1 MTTILLSLFVVA
13 SAGLTQAPSA
23 SAPDEITRV
32 RELYALAAYED
43 ALARLDAA
51 GAGVSPIDAAQYRA
65 LCLLGLTRVVEAE
78 QTMERFVV
86 DYPEYAMTDG
96 EVSPRLVT
104 LFQEARAR
112 VVPATARARYS
123 EAKSAYD
130 RGQYARAARAFRD
143 VILLLGD
150 DEFVGGVEGLRDLKL
165 LTEGFLGLAEGELDK
180 AERAAAAP
188 APATPAPAPA
198 AAPAATTTAA
208 APART
213 AEPPAPTAAAP
224 PTASAPTGPEP
235 IYSDTDPAVISPI
248 EVSRWMPAWNPPAV
262 MARTEYRGVLE
273 VVVASDGTVSSA
285 SLVRPVHPL
294 YDAELI
300 DATSRWRFQPATRD
314 GSPVAYR
321 RTFEIVL
328 GRR

>member
-188 APATPAPAPA
+188 APATPAPA
-198 AAPAATTTAA
+198 AAPAATTAAA
-208 APART
+208 APVRA
-213 AEPPAPTAAAP
+213 AEPAAAETPAPPA
-224 PTASAPTGPEP
+224 ASAPAGPEP
-235 IYSDTDPAVISPI
+235 IYSDTDPAVVSPI

-294 YDAELI
+294 YDEELI